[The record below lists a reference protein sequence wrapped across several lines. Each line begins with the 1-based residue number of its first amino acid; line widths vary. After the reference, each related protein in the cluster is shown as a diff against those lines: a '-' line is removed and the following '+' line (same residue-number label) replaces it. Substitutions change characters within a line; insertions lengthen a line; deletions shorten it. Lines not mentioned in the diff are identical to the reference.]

1 MSLLSMLDIV
11 GGCPHPGDDYDPAV
25 AKNILTLLPSLLIC
39 IIMLQRIPNKIKVV
53 THLNLLVK

>member
-1 MSLLSMLDIV
+1 MLDIV